1 MLKRNLSN
9 FISILSFLA
18 CFAYIYSDE
27 DLKSKF
33 YNAIV
38 TIEYT
43 DFLIALFGSF
53 IFFNLVFNRFYVLTK
68 SNKFSLKSSVNFRI
82 QSRSHFIG
90 SVLPSGIGVDFFRLY
105 FLSSRTDIPT
115 SDIIRLIITDRIL
128 SVFLLVISSTP
139 FLVLFMYEAF
149 SFILILS
156 LSIIFSIT
164 VYFFRSRILGLISLL
179 KLPSLNSKVI
189 FWYLSSNILI
199 IIFAT
204 TCCLLVSNSIN
215 IDLLTLLSVIP
226 FILFVSFI
234 PVSLGG
240 WGSRELTFYYFLPIS
255 GISGEESL
263 QISIILGLLYIIS
276 PFILSL
282 FSLFIKNEEE

>member
-1 MLKRNLSN
+1 
-9 FISILSFLA
+9 
-18 CFAYIYSDE
+18 
-27 DLKSKF
+27 
-33 YNAIV
+33 
-38 TIEYT
+38 
-43 DFLIALFGSF
+43 
-53 IFFNLVFNRFYVLTK
+53 
-68 SNKFSLKSSVNFRI
+68 
-82 QSRSHFIG
+82 
-90 SVLPSGIGVDFFRLY
+90 
-105 FLSSRTDIPT
+105 
-115 SDIIRLIITDRIL
+115 
-128 SVFLLVISSTP
+128 
-139 FLVLFMYEAF
+139 
-149 SFILILS
+149 
-156 LSIIFSIT
+156 
-164 VYFFRSRILGLISLL
+164 
-179 KLPSLNSKVI
+179 
-189 FWYLSSNILI
+189 LSSNILI